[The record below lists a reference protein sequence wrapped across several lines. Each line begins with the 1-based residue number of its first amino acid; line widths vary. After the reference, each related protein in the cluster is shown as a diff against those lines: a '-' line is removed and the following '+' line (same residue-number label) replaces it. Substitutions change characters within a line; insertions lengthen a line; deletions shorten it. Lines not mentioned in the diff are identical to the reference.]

1 MIIMKEKLTRRINSI
16 LTPVLVGS
24 VVGAGTALLFAQK
37 SGKELRKD
45 LKQIARK
52 TSKQVAEVIDEGKDL
67 YVDSTKAVVRAVDA
81 GKKIYDEGADRL
93 GKLVYKKKRSYI
105 APAVAGSVIAGAAI
119 AFLLAPKTGKVL
131 RKDIKEIAA
140 DARDTVDALVDK
152 GKVLYKE
159 AEKKIVHAA

>member
-1 MIIMKEKLTRRINSI
+1 MKEKLTHRINSI

-67 YVDSTKAVVRAVDA
+67 YVDGTKAVVRV
-81 GKKIYDEGADRL
+81 YDEGADRL